1 MAKTK
6 KLTVSK
12 ESAKKLGELSDYF
25 DGRLTR
31 SEITEEVIEFFHAG
45 IIRNTKKILR

>member
-1 MAKTK
+1 MSKTK

-12 ESAKKLGELSDYF
+12 ESAKKLGDLSEHF
-25 DGRLTR
+25 EGRLTR

-45 IIRNTKKILR
+45 IIRNKKKILR